1 MAAQMRKSTLSK
13 ETMMGWWDMTFMMR
27 KKVYALVDV
36 AREIVEEEC
45 TYTDGT
51 KRKEPIQKALYI
63 IREIGTTKY
72 KVLTDAEYG
81 DVPILVL

>member
-1 MAAQMRKSTLSK
+1 MAAQMRKSTLQK

-36 AREIVEEEC
+36 AREIVVEEC
-45 TYTDGT
+45 TDTDGT
-51 KRKEPIQKALYI
+51 KSKLPVQKALYI

-72 KVLTDAEYG
+72 KVLTDAEWG
-81 DVPILVL
+81 NVSILVL